1 MKKKHKAGK
10 TVFEY
15 AVMLIVVFVA
25 LLPVV
30 WVLVSSFKTNKEILS
45 SSFSLPTSL
54 YLGGYKEALSKVN
67 IPARFLNSLIVT
79 SVSTVI
85 VVTIYAMA
93 AYVLARKNFI
103 GKGIIF
109 TIFISSMLIPG
120 NALLQPIF
128 LMMVRMGLYDTKAG
142 LILVY
147 IGFGM
152 PISLFL
158 LRSTFLGCPK
168 ELEEA
173 AAIEGAG
180 FLRTFWSVMLPLA
193 KPALSSSAILMFLG
207 NWNELVFALLL
218 TSSEK
223 NRTLPLTMKF
233 FTTTFGFDYSAMLA
247 ALVLCMLP
255 TIIVY
260 LFLQRQIM
268 ESMIAGAVKG

>member
-85 VVTIYAMA
+85 GVTIYAMA

-152 PISLFL
+152 PSHT
-158 LRSTFLGCPK
+158 RYC
-168 ELEEA
+168 
-173 AAIEGAG
+173 
-180 FLRTFWSVMLPLA
+180 
-193 KPALSSSAILMFLG
+193 
-207 NWNELVFALLL
+207 
-218 TSSEK
+218 
-223 NRTLPLTMKF
+223 
-233 FTTTFGFDYSAMLA
+233 
-247 ALVLCMLP
+247 
-255 TIIVY
+255 
-260 LFLQRQIM
+260 QRRRFC
-268 ESMIAGAVKG
+268 